1 MVCEGFF
8 WRLCAPRSQPIR
20 IWQVGTY
27 SWSVRLLT
35 IAFLVDGSIIEVYA
49 NDVTVVTTRA
59 YPWLSASTGVAYLVM
74 GGSPEATV
82 STSGVELWDG
92 LLNAWPNRP
101 ADTSRPL
108 TWDGP
113 VMTGLGAIWAGN

>member
-1 MVCEGFF
+1 M
-8 WRLCAPRSQPIR
+8 LI
-20 IWQVGTY
+20 
-27 SWSVRLLT
+27 

-49 NDVTVVTTRA
+49 NDVTVITTRA
-59 YPWLSASTGVAYLVM
+59 YPWLLASTGVAYFIM
-74 GGSPEATV
+74 GGSPKSTV

-92 LLNAWPNRP
+92 LLNAWPDRP

-108 TWDGP
+108 MWDGP